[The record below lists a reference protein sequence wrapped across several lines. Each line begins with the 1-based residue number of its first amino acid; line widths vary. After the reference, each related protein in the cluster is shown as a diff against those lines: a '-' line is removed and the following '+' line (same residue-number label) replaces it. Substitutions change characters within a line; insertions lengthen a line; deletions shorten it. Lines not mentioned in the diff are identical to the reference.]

1 MLLSMSQTPDRAVRM
16 RLLAALFAFTVIPA
30 SGCSLRHL
38 APLPRGESSASVVG
52 SVEVISAGDK
62 LSDIALDELYP
73 CHDGDLFA
81 YRVAGGPRSG
91 QVMVSRTF
99 ALEKA
104 GDFRVT
110 NSYGGTLAEALHLRI
125 DDKSVAVVS
134 QVDAEQDVGVTFARP
149 MPLVSVPL
157 RTGVTRYKS
166 PLRIWRP
173 SSGRTMGSGEV
184 ALDLSIDQDRIE
196 GYDPA
201 YAANQAGSFRML
213 KQSFDIDSTAWL
225 APGLGEVQGRRIQ
238 TGADTEVFTLVCARI
253 DGKEVIDCGR
263 VAKEIAQ

>member
-1 MLLSMSQTPDRAVRM
+1 M
-16 RLLAALFAFTVIPA
+16 AALLVIAAIPV
-30 SGCSLRHL
+30 SGCGLRRF
-38 APLPRGESSASVVG
+38 APLPRAESSASVVG
-52 SVEVISAGDK
+52 ALEVVSEGDK
-62 LSDIALDELYP
+62 LSDIGLDELYP

-125 DDKSVAVVS
+125 DDQSVAVVS

-157 RTGVTRYKS
+157 RAGVMRYTS

-173 SSGRTMGSGEV
+173 SSGRTMGNGEV
-184 ALDLSIDQDRIE
+184 ALDLSMDQEPIE
-196 GYDPA
+196 GHDTA
-201 YAANQAGSFRML
+201 YAAKQAGSFRLL
-213 KQSFDIDSTAWL
+213 KQAFDIESTAWL
-225 APGLGEVQGRRIQ
+225 APGLGEVRGRRVQ
-238 TGADTEVFTLVCARI
+238 SGAETEIFTLVCARI